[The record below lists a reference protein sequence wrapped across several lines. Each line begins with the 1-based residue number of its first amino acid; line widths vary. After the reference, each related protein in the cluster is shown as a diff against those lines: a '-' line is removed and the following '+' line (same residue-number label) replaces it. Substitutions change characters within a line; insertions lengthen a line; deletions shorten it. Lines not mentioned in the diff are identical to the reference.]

1 MTKQQLERLLDKA
14 CEIISRF
21 EDTGLVVDEE
31 SKADIEAFFEEVMCS
46 DELDADMEAQD
57 YDVFGDRKI

>member
-21 EDTGLVVDEE
+21 EDCGLVIDEE
-31 SKADIEAFFEEVMCS
+31 SKADIEAFFQEVIHS
-46 DELDADMEAQD
+46 DQLDADMEAQD
-57 YDVFGDRKI
+57 YDVFGDHKI

>member
-31 SKADIEAFFEEVMCS
+31 NKADIEAFFAEVIYS

>member
-14 CEIISRF
+14 CEII
-21 EDTGLVVDEE
+21 DYLEE
-31 SKADIEAFFEEVMCS
+31 YASEELQNEINAFYSEIIHS

-57 YDVFGDRKI
+57 YDVFGKYKI

>member
-31 SKADIEAFFEEVMCS
+31 SKADIEAFFAEVMHS

>member
-31 SKADIEAFFEEVMCS
+31 SKADIEAFFEEVMRS

>member
-1 MTKQQLERLLDKA
+1 VKIKDMTKQQLERLLDKA

-31 SKADIEAFFEEVMCS
+31 SKADIEAFFAEYLEKRWRV
-46 DELDADMEAQD
+46 E
-57 YDVFGDRKI
+57 

>member
-1 MTKQQLERLLDKA
+1 MTKEQLERLLDKA

-31 SKADIEAFFEEVMCS
+31 SRADIDAFFEEIMHS

-57 YDVFGDRKI
+57 YNVFGKDKI

>member
-31 SKADIEAFFEEVMCS
+31 SKADIEAFFEEVMRS

-57 YDVFGDRKI
+57 YDIFGDRKI